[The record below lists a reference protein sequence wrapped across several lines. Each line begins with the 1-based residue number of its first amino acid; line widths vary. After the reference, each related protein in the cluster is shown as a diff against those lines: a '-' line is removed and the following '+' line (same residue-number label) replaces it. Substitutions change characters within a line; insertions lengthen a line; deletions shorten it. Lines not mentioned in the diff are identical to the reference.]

1 MRMKAYIKLARPHH
15 WIKNLL
21 VLLPLL
27 CSGHVLEPERFARG
41 LWGFLAFSL
50 MASAIYCINDVRD
63 REKDRNN
70 PAKCRRP
77 VASGEIAP
85 AGALCFGGVLFLLA
99 VLCGVLAAGREPW
112 AYGAL
117 GAYFL
122 LNLAYSLGLKNVPLL
137 DIAVLVSGF
146 LLRMLYGGQVTDIVP
161 SKWLC
166 LTVVSASFYLGLGK
180 RRGELRNQST
190 MARSVLRYYSESFLD
205 RSMYMCLSL
214 AVMFYALWT
223 MDPLTVLRVG
233 SEGLI
238 WTVPLVILIC
248 MKYSLDVEGQSDGDP
263 VEVLLSDKVLLLMAL
278 LLAAVVGF
286 MIYGI

>member
-1 MRMKAYIKLARPHH
+1 MKAYLKLARPQH
-15 WIKNLL
+15 WIKNFL

-27 CSGHVLEPERFARG
+27 CSGHVLEWQRLEG
-41 LWGFLAFSL
+41 GVWGFLAFSL
-50 MASAIYCINDVRD
+50 LASAIYCVNDVKD
-63 REKDRNN
+63 AEKDRQN
-70 PAKCRRP
+70 PSKCRRP
-77 VASGEIAP
+77 VASGAIEP
-85 AGALCFGGVLFLLA
+85 PRALVFGGILLVLA
-99 VLCGVLAAGREPW
+99 VGCGVLAGGKNPW
-112 AYGAL
+112 CYGAL

-146 LLRMLYGGQVTDIVP
+146 LLRMLYGGAVTGIVP

-180 RRGELRNQST
+180 RRNELRNQKGQT
-190 MARSVLRYYSESFLD
+190 RAVFRYYSESFLD
-205 RSMYMCLSL
+205 RNMYMCLAL

-223 MDPLTVLRVG
+223 MDAQTVARVG
-233 SEGLI
+233 SDGLL

-263 VEVLLSDKVLLLMAL
+263 VEVLLHDRVLLFLAVL
-278 LLAAVVGF
+278 LGAIIGIL
-286 MIYGI
+286 IYGT

>member
-1 MRMKAYIKLARPHH
+1 MKAYIKLARPHH

-27 CSGHVLEPERFARG
+27 CSGHFLETDRLSRG

-50 MASAIYCINDVRD
+50 TASAIYCINDVKD
-63 REKDRNN
+63 REKDREN

-77 VASGEIAP
+77 VASGAIAP
-85 AGALCFGGVLFLLA
+85 SRALGFGGVLLVLA
-99 VLCGVLAAGREPW
+99 VFCGILAAGRQPW
-112 AYGAL
+112 AYAVL

-122 LNLAYSLGLKNVPLL
+122 LNLAYSLGLKNVPLV
-137 DIAVLVSGF
+137 DIAVLASGF
-146 LLRMLYGGQVTDIVP
+146 LLRMLYGGQVTDIAL

-180 RRGELRNQST
+180 RRGELRSQADK
-190 MARSVLRYYSESFLD
+190 ARAVLRYYSESFLD
-205 RSMYMCLSL
+205 RNMYMCLSL
-214 AVMFYALWT
+214 SVMFYALWT
-223 MDPLTVLRVG
+223 MDALTVMRVG

-248 MKYSLDVEGQSDGDP
+248 MKYSLDIEGQSDGDP
-263 VEVLLSDKVLLLMAL
+263 VEVLLHDKILLLLVLLLGAII
-278 LLAAVVGF
+278 GG
-286 MIYGI
+286 MIYL

>member
-15 WIKNLL
+15 WIKNFL

-27 CSGHVLEPERFARG
+27 CSGHVMEPDRLIRG

-50 MASAIYCINDVRD
+50 MASAIYCINDVKD
-63 REKDRNN
+63 REKDRSN

-77 VASGEIAP
+77 VASGAIAP
-85 AGALCFGGVLFLLA
+85 GAALGFGGVLLA
-99 VLCGVLAAGREPW
+99 LSVVCGILAAGREPW
-112 AYGAL
+112 AYAAL

-122 LNLAYSLGLKNVPLL
+122 LNLAYSLGLKRVPLL
-137 DIAVLVSGF
+137 DIAILVSGF

-180 RRGELRNQST
+180 RRGELRSQSST
-190 MARSVLRYYSESFLD
+190 ARSVLRYYTESFLD
-205 RSMYMCLSL
+205 RNMYLCLSL

-223 MDPLTVLRVG
+223 MDALTVARVG

-238 WTVPLVILIC
+238 WTVPLVLLIC

-263 VEVLLSDKVLLLMAL
+263 VEVLLGDKVLLLMAL
-278 LLAAVVGF
+278 LLAAVIGF
-286 MIYGI
+286 MIYF

>member
-1 MRMKAYIKLARPHH
+1 MKAYIKLARPHH
-15 WIKNLL
+15 WIKNFL

-27 CSGHVLEPERFARG
+27 CSGHFLETRRLARG

-50 MASAIYCINDVRD
+50 LASAIYCINDVKDRERD
-63 REKDRNN
+63 REN

-85 AGALCFGGVLFLLA
+85 SRALLFGGVLLVLAVGCELLA
-99 VLCGVLAAGREPW
+99 ARTNPW
-112 AYGAL
+112 CHVAL

-122 LNLAYSLGLKNVPLL
+122 LNLAYSLGLKHVPLV
-137 DIAVLVSGF
+137 DIAVLASGF
-146 LLRMLYGGQVTDIVP
+146 LLRMLYGGAVTDIVL

-180 RRGELRNQST
+180 RRNELRNQT
-190 MARSVLRYYSESFLD
+190 GEGRPVLRYYSESFLD
-205 RSMYMCLSL
+205 KNMYMCLAL

-223 MDPLTVLRVG
+223 MDALTVARAG

-238 WTVPLVILIC
+238 WTVPLVLLIC

-263 VEVLLSDKVLLLMAL
+263 VEVLLHDRILVLLVLLLGL
-278 LLAAVVGF
+278 VIGC
-286 MIYGI
+286 MIYG

>member
-1 MRMKAYIKLARPHH
+1 MKAYIKLARPHH
-15 WIKNLL
+15 WIKNFL

-27 CSGHVLEPERFARG
+27 CSGHVLEAERLLRG
-41 LWGFLAFSL
+41 IWGFFAFSL
-50 MASAIYCINDVRD
+50 MASAIYCINDVKD
-63 REKDRNN
+63 REKDQSN
-70 PAKCRRP
+70 PAKCSRP
-77 VASGEIAP
+77 VAAGVIPP
-85 AGALCFGGVLFLLA
+85 AGALCFGGVLFLLS
-99 VLCGVLAAGREPW
+99 VLCGVFAAGREPW
-112 AYGAL
+112 GYVAL

-146 LLRMLYGGQVTDIVP
+146 LLRMLYGGQVTEIVP

-190 MARSVLRYYSESFLD
+190 IARSVLRYYSESFLD

-223 MDPLTVLRVG
+223 MDALTVARVG

-263 VEVLLSDKVLLLMAL
+263 VEVLLGDKVLLLMAL
-278 LLAAVVGF
+278 LLAAVIGF

>member
-1 MRMKAYIKLARPHH
+1 MKAYIKLARPHH
-15 WIKNLL
+15 WIKNFL

-27 CSGHVLEPERFARG
+27 CSGHFLEWARLERG

-50 MASAIYCINDVRD
+50 MASAIYCVNDVKD
-63 REKDRNN
+63 REKDRQN

-77 VASGEIAP
+77 VAAGEILP
-85 AGALCFGGVLFLLA
+85 ARALCFGGLLLLLA
-99 VLCGVLAAGREPW
+99 VLCGILAAGRNVW
-112 AYGAL
+112 CYVAL
-117 GAYFL
+117 GVYFL

-137 DIAVLVSGF
+137 DIAILVSGF
-146 LLRMLYGGQVTDIVP
+146 LLRMLYGGAVTDIVL

-180 RRGELRNQST
+180 RRNELRNQQGE
-190 MARSVLRYYSESFLD
+190 RRPVLRYYSESFLD
-205 RSMYMCLSL
+205 RNMYMCLSL

-223 MDPLTVLRVG
+223 MDSLTVSRVG
-233 SEGLI
+233 SEGLL

-263 VEVLLSDKVLLLMAL
+263 VEVLLHDRVLLLLAL
-278 LLAAVVGF
+278 VLGAVIGI
-286 MIYGI
+286 MMYG